1 MKSSKAERE
10 GVCRISQSGHSS
22 LSLESA
28 KLRAVGMVADLE
40 ISEVECK
47 LADGPNRVRL
57 CWNGRETYLD
67 VREDGMCVGGVCRP
81 KHTASLSFL
90 AEWQTS
96 FSHSVLLATI

>member
-40 ISEVECK
+40 ISEVE
-47 LADGPNRVRL
+47 
-57 CWNGRETYLD
+57 
-67 VREDGMCVGGVCRP
+67 
-81 KHTASLSFL
+81 
-90 AEWQTS
+90 
-96 FSHSVLLATI
+96 